1 MAMSTVKMLTPLPR
15 YSDPAQLSVYKSLR
29 SRPLLAARLAARRRS
44 EGGEEDGRDGAGRSR
59 ACAGVCPGSK
69 RAARGRAAG
78 EGRSAALPSSPS
90 TLHPSPSLTHLLA
103 GRGYGGRHRPR
114 LARRFK
120 PGAAVVDAQGC
131 RLRGLASALGRG
143 RGDDGRRPARG
154 QGSHGAGRSGTVGR
168 GHSAPLPAARPH
180 PVTAPRRCR
189 RCPQCAPGRSQA
201 GPRPWARWRAAL
213 RGERGRDAGDC
224 GPNAHSTQC
233 ASARRQL
240 GSVEGARG
248 RHRRVVAFPPISSPR
263 PRPVRPC
270 RATGND
276 DGPPPAEAP
285 TPTPATPTP
294 PTAPTPPPPE
304 GKSATAIVTGAISV
318 VIGVRSGGWWMA
330 GGAGG
335 GDPDDPSLLSFSDR
349 LPRPRVRAQQP
360 GRRIVAAAAGSVRIV
375 RQRSGDGRAGRRCG
389 RGRGGRGG
397 EKREAC
403 AAAARGGR
411 AGRRQRLPRARACE
425 EEGSRAD
432 PERWHAWSRA
442 AHCARHS
449 CRPKQAPT
457 PLVPRLRALRIG

>member
-1 MAMSTVKMLTPLPR
+1 M
-15 YSDPAQLSVYKSLR
+15 
-29 SRPLLAARLAARRRS
+29 
-44 EGGEEDGRDGAGRSR
+44 
-59 ACAGVCPGSK
+59 
-69 RAARGRAAG
+69 
-78 EGRSAALPSSPS
+78 
-90 TLHPSPSLTHLLA
+90 
-103 GRGYGGRHRPR
+103 
-114 LARRFK
+114 
-120 PGAAVVDAQGC
+120 
-131 RLRGLASALGRG
+131 
-143 RGDDGRRPARG
+143 
-154 QGSHGAGRSGTVGR
+154 
-168 GHSAPLPAARPH
+168 
-180 PVTAPRRCR
+180 
-189 RCPQCAPGRSQA
+189 
-201 GPRPWARWRAAL
+201 
-213 RGERGRDAGDC
+213 
-224 GPNAHSTQC
+224 
-233 ASARRQL
+233 

-389 RGRGGRGG
+389 RGRGGQGVRRERRARPRRAADGPGG
-397 EKREAC
+397 GSGCRARARVRKREAGRTRSGGTRG
-403 AAAARGGR
+403 AA
-411 AGRRQRLPRARACE
+411 PRIARATPAAP
-425 EEGSRAD
+425 SRPPPPSSPAFA
-432 PERWHAWSRA
+432 R
-442 AHCARHS
+442 CA
-449 CRPKQAPT
+449 
-457 PLVPRLRALRIG
+457 